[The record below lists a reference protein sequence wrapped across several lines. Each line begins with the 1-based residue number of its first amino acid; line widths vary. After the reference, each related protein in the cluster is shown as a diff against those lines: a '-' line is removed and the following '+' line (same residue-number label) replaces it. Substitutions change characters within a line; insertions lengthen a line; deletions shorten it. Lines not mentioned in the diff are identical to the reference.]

1 MENVRPSTADKRRY
15 LRDLLSGPSVV
26 VAPGVYDAFGAR
38 IVESV
43 GFGAVYLTG
52 NGVSASLIGRPDVGL
67 LSVSEVV
74 DHARRVAAA
83 VNIPLIADAD
93 TGYGNA
99 LNVIR
104 TVEQFETAGVAG
116 IHLED
121 QVSPKRCGHMAG
133 AREVIPLEEMLGK
146 LEAAL
151 AARSDPNFV
160 IIGRTDCYA
169 ALGMEEAVRRARAFA
184 RVGADLVFVHVPGTE
199 EELRTLAGSVDA
211 PLMLNMDESGQASRF
226 TTQQLEEMGY
236 RLAIYPG
243 SLRYSFAWVAER
255 VLRELK
261 EKGSTQGLRDQMA
274 PFDRYNEILGLG
286 EIKELE
292 SRFLR

>member
-1 MENVRPSTADKRRY
+1 LDNVRPSAADKRKA
-15 LRDLLSGPSVV
+15 LRKLLSGPSIIL
-26 VAPGVYDAFGAR
+26 APGIYDAFGAR
-38 IVESV
+38 VVEAV
-43 GFGAVYLTG
+43 GFPAVYLTG

-67 LSVSEVV
+67 LSMSEVV
-74 DHARRVAAA
+74 DHARRVASA
-83 VNIPLIADAD
+83 VDIPLIADAD

-104 TVEQFETAGVAG
+104 TVEEFDAAGVAG

-133 AREVIPLEEMLGK
+133 AREVISLEEMLGK
-146 LEAAL
+146 LEAAVW
-151 AARSDPNFV
+151 ARSDSDLA

-169 ALGMEEAVRRARAFA
+169 AHGMDEAIRRARAFA
-184 RVGADLVFVHVPGTE
+184 QAGADLVFVHVPGTA

-211 PLMLNMDESGQASRF
+211 PLMLNMDESGRASQF
-226 TTQQLEEMGY
+226 TAGELEEMGY

-243 SLRYSFAWVAER
+243 SVRYSLAWIAEK
-255 VLRELK
+255 VLRELR
-261 EKGSTQGLRDQMA
+261 ETGTTRGVRDRMA
-274 PFDRYNEILGLG
+274 SFDRYNELLGLDQVN
-286 EIKELE
+286 ELE

>member
-1 MENVRPSTADKRRY
+1 MNTRPTAADKRRR
-15 LRDLLSGPSVV
+15 LRELLSRPSLL
-26 VAPGVYDAFGAR
+26 VAPGAYDAFGAR
-38 IVESV
+38 IVEQV
-43 GFGAVYLTG
+43 GFDAVYLTG
-52 NGVSASLIGRPDVGL
+52 NGIAASMIGQPDVGL
-67 LSVSEVV
+67 ISSTEMI
-74 DHARRVAAA
+74 DQARRSASA
-83 VNIPLIADAD
+83 VNIPLICDAD

-104 TVEQFETAGVAG
+104 TVEEFEAAGVAG

-121 QVSPKRCGHMAG
+121 QISPKRCGEMPG
-133 AREVIPLEEMLGK
+133 KREVISLNEMLGK
-146 LEAAL
+146 VEAAL

-160 IIGRTDCYA
+160 VITRTDSLSKY
-169 ALGMEEAVRRARAFA
+169 GMDEAIRRVKAFA
-184 RVGADLVFVHVPGTE
+184 QAGADVVFVHMSGSR
-199 EELRTLAGSVDA
+199 EELSRVAQSVGA
-211 PLMLNMDESGQASRF
+211 PLMLHVDETSKASRL
-226 TTQQLEEMGY
+226 TARELEELGY
-236 RLAIYPG
+236 RIAIYPG
-243 SLRYSFAWVAER
+243 CLRYSFAWVAER